1 MEHVIG
7 IDLGGTNLQ
16 VGVVDGGNRIVGRAR
31 RKSEAARGLD
41 GVIEN
46 IVAGVQEACVNA
58 GVALPRIAAIGIA
71 AAGAI
76 DVPRG
81 VVLEA
86 PNLKWHNVPLRQ
98 LLEKRLGRPV
108 TLDNDVNGAVWGEY
122 CLGAG
127 RAVKGDVGGVWV
139 GTGVGGGLVLMGKL
153 YQGDFFTAGEI
164 GHTILRPEG
173 SQGGRSVEDLCSR
186 TGLIRIIEA
195 RRGEHPK
202 SILASGALDMPRL
215 AEAYKAKDALAL
227 AVIDESARLMGIAI
241 ANMVTL
247 LSLKTVILGGG
258 VTEALGDS
266 YFAAVRKGFDGD
278 VFPPTLRACE
288 LRMTRLAADSGLL
301 GAALLARE
309 RLTAEKVSG

>member
-16 VGVVDGGNRIVGRAR
+16 VGVVDEGNRIAGRAR

-41 GVIEN
+41 GVLEN
-46 IVAGVQEACVNA
+46 VVAGVHEACASA
-58 GVALPRIAAIGIA
+58 GVALQSIAGIGIA

-86 PNLKWHNVPLRQ
+86 PNLKWHNVPFRD

-108 TLDNDVNGAVWGEY
+108 TLDNDVNAAVWGEY

-127 RAVKGDVGGVWV
+127 RGVAGDVGGVWV

-173 SQGGRSVEDLCSR
+173 PPGGRSVEDLCSR
-186 TGLIRIIEA
+186 TGLIRIIEQ
-195 RRGEHPK
+195 RRGASPHSK
-202 SILASGALDMPRL
+202 LAAGTLDMPRL
-215 AEAYKAKDALAL
+215 ADAYRAKDAIAL
-227 AVIDESARLMGIAI
+227 AVIDESAKLMGIAI

-258 VTEALGDS
+258 VTESLGER
-266 YFAAVRKGFDGD
+266 YFAAVRKGFDAE
-278 VFPPTLRACE
+278 VFPPALRACE
-288 LRMTRLAADSGLL
+288 LRMTKLAADSGLL

-309 RLTAEKVSG
+309 RLTASR